1 VVSRVVH
8 VDRDTEERKEVMEA
22 QKGDTKAVARNRRM
36 FGNLLGT
43 LQKFTKEQKEQKQ
56 EQKQKEVLKK
66 VEEKTEREKEDMR
79 NRKRELFEEQK
90 KKKKDIQILQIQLKR
105 TEEFEAWEAS
115 KKSEVNFIRTKAE
128 PGPPVYWLPKAHS
141 EKSKGLLAESRATVE
156 KELEEKREAFE
167 QELVQI
173 EKRMTAD
180 LERRQ
185 QQYRRSDGGEV
196 QEVDRSLEEE
206 KEADTSVGEGF
217 GKGRVVV
224 ERREDLAKDD
234 LRMMIR
240 NEKGE
245 EKKEE
250 RNGRKVEVKEEE
262 KEEQRKEGRRTV
274 RLEKANGSKDVDME
288 DKENVKE
295 SRKEEKSSAEK
306 KRKEEEEAEGP
317 GSEEDKKGAPARK
330 RQRSKKE
337 ESGDSSSEEE
347 ERRPRKKRESGSP
360 RKAGKAK
367 KQTKK
372 KPKQESSSSDS
383 D

>member
-1 VVSRVVH
+1 
-8 VDRDTEERKEVMEA
+8 M
-22 QKGDTKAVARNRRM
+22 
-36 FGNLLGT
+36 
-43 LQKFTKEQKEQKQ
+43 
-56 EQKQKEVLKK
+56 
-66 VEEKTEREKEDMR
+66 
-79 NRKRELFEEQK
+79 
-90 KKKKDIQILQIQLKR
+90 
-105 TEEFEAWEAS
+105 
-115 KKSEVNFIRTKAE
+115 
-128 PGPPVYWLPKAHS
+128 
-141 EKSKGLLAESRATVE
+141 
-156 KELEEKREAFE
+156 
-167 QELVQI
+167 VQI

-206 KEADTSVGEGF
+206 KEVDTSVGEGF

-224 ERREDLAKDD
+224 ERKEDLAKDD

-250 RNGRKVEVKEEE
+250 RNGR
-262 KEEQRKEGRRTV
+262 TV
-274 RLEKANGSKDVDME
+274 RLEKANGSKDVVME